1 MKKSGGPNNSQHSRV
16 LLVYVNVHVSPLS
29 GAQAQRSCCGMKFLP
44 LTGLG
49 VSILMFQPLFIA
61 SNRRFEN
68 KLKRSLKLNK
78 YLSPYKST
86 QCKTIS
92 SCSVFGCRMML
103 AHVSRVSTTRV
114 SFKYNIGVGLS
125 QQFGFKH

>member
-1 MKKSGGPNNSQHSRV
+1 M
-16 LLVYVNVHVSPLS
+16 
-29 GAQAQRSCCGMKFLP
+29 
-44 LTGLG
+44 
-49 VSILMFQPLFIA
+49 SILMFQPLSIV
-61 SNRRFEN
+61 SNRRFET

-103 AHVSRVSTTRV
+103 AHVSRISTTRV
-114 SFKYNIGVGLS
+114 SFKYNIGVALS